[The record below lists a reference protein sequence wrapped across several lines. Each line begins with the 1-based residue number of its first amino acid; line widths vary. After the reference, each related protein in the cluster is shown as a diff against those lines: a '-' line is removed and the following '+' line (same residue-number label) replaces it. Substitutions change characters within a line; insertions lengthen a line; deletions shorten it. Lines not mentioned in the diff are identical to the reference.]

1 MVGEYDFVKK
11 KEKGRQL
18 KEINAWKKKRM
29 WLCKEQVRSFLKLK
43 GENVLGIVP
52 PDLYAF
58 FCLILS

>member
-1 MVGEYDFVKK
+1 MNRILLKKK

-29 WLCKEQVRSFLKLK
+29 WLYREQVRPFLKLK
-43 GENVLGIVP
+43 GDHVLGIVP

-58 FCLILS
+58 SCLILS